1 MDRYALIFPL
11 KILTYLPIAMKTKL
25 QPVFTVLLFSIL
37 FMLHKITLAQ
47 NNPNTYPLSGKIVD
61 SLSQQPLSFITIR
74 LNNDKNE
81 QLKALVTKD
90 SGTFI
95 FPALPEKSYWISIT
109 AIGYQ
114 QKILHTN
121 ISNQKNHLGTI
132 LLQPQVNALKDVAI
146 TAERP
151 IIQHQPDRIIY
162 DLQADP
168 ESKGSSVLGMIH
180 KIPFLSLD
188 GSDRVL
194 LKGNPSYQVLING
207 KPSSIV
213 NGNLSAILS
222 SMPAATIQKIEVIT
236 IPPSKYDAEG
246 LAGIINIITNKKLSD
261 GYNGSLNMNASGPLG
276 GPGAGGSFTAKLGR
290 FGISAFGGAGIFDS
304 PQTSFQNN
312 RISLGHSLSRLQ
324 QHGFSTSNQRNG
336 YFGTELS
343 YEIDSLQLISGQFNT
358 NGSRTKGNQ
367 NMTAILAAENM
378 AEQRYDFANQHRDHA
393 YGTDAAIN
401 YQLGFKS
408 TKNQFLTLSYRYSSN
423 PGDQYMKGAFSN
435 QVNHNTTDYQQN
447 GHQQFKEQS
456 AQLDFTSRI
465 KRINME
471 AGFKAIFRKSE
482 SDFEYDSL
490 DERSGQFEPF
500 SSLSD
505 QYQHTQNVF
514 SVYNAYQLALNQWNF
529 SLGLRLEHTVMR
541 ADFLSSG
548 AAANQHYNHLLPA
561 IAIGKNFKNGNSL
574 NFGWSQRIRRPGI
587 NRLNPYTDRS
597 NPNIA
602 STGNPDLRPVLMN
615 SLQTGFSSNKK
626 LSVNLALD
634 YSFMNNLDL
643 KISSYDPVNEITRT
657 TFANVGKAKSLGMN
671 FNIAY
676 PFTKWY
682 NLGINGQVM
691 HLWLSGPSD
700 GVIVNNDRYTYF
712 LSLSNAF
719 QMVNGWRVNANLNV
733 ISRNPN
739 GLQGSSNGL
748 ISTEIG
754 LNKALLKDKLGFAVG
769 LKNPFTKYRN
779 SSNEWFGHNF
789 QQFSSSQEYFRSFR
803 ISLNYNFGGL
813 KKGLKKSKNEIRNDD
828 LSN

>member
-1 MDRYALIFPL
+1 
-11 KILTYLPIAMKTKL
+11 MKTKL
-25 QPVFTVLLFSIL
+25 QPIFTILLIGIL
-37 FMLHKITLAQ
+37 LMVHKTAVAQ
-47 NNPNTYPLSGKIVD
+47 NSPNTYPLSGKIVD
-61 SLSQQPLSFITIR
+61 SISRQPLSLITIR
-74 LNNDKNE
+74 LKNDKNE

-90 SGTFI
+90 SGTFT
-95 FPALPEKSYWISIT
+95 FPALQEKSYWISIT

-114 QKILHTN
+114 QKLLHIAVLN
-121 ISNQKNHLGTI
+121 KGSQLGTI
-132 LLQPQVNALKDVAI
+132 LLQPQVNSLKDVAI
-146 TAERP
+146 IAERP

-194 LKGNPSYQVLING
+194 LKGNSSYQVLING

-236 IPPSKYDAEG
+236 TPPSKYDAEG

-261 GYNGSLNMNASGPLG
+261 GYKGSLNLNGSGPVG

-290 FGISAFGGAGIFDS
+290 FGISAFAGAGISHS
-304 PQTSFQNN
+304 PATSFQNN
-312 RISLGHSLSRLQ
+312 RTSSDQSLSSLQ
-324 QHGFSTSNQRNG
+324 QHGFSTSDQRNG

-343 YEIDSLQLISGQFNT
+343 YEIDSLQLISGQFNS
-358 NGSRTKGNQ
+358 NGNRTKGNQ
-367 NMTAILAAENM
+367 YTTALLARENM
-378 AEQRYDFANQHRDHA
+378 AVQRYDFANQHIDHS

-408 TKNQFLTLSYRYSSN
+408 TKNQFLTFSYRYSDN
-423 PGDQYMKGAFSN
+423 PGDQYTKVDFSN
-435 QVNHNTTDYQQN
+435 QLNHNTADYQQN
-447 GHQQFKEQS
+447 GQQQFKEQT
-456 AQLDFTSRI
+456 AQLDFTSRV
-465 KRINME
+465 KRINIE
-471 AGFKAIFRKSE
+471 TGLKAIFRKSG

-490 DERSGQFEPF
+490 AERSGQFEPVP
-500 SSLSD
+500 SLSD

-514 SVYNAYQLALNQWNF
+514 SVYNAYQLALDQWNF
-529 SLGLRLEHTVMR
+529 SLGLRLEHTIMR
-541 ADFLSSG
+541 ASFLSSG
-548 AAANQHYNHLLPA
+548 AIANQSYNQLLPA
-561 IAIGKNFKNGNSL
+561 IAIGKNFKNGSSL

-597 NPNIA
+597 NPNIE
-602 STGNPDLRPVLMN
+602 STGNPNLRPVLMN

-643 KISSYDPVNEITRT
+643 KISSYDPESQVTST

-671 FNIAY
+671 FNFAY
-676 PFTKWY
+676 PITKWY
-682 NLGINGQVM
+682 HLGINGQVM
-691 HLWLSGPSD
+691 YLWLSGPSD
-700 GVIVNNDRYTYF
+700 GIIVNNDRYTYF
-712 LSLSNAF
+712 LSLSNALN
-719 QMVNGWRVNANLNV
+719 VISGWRVNANLNI

-754 LNKALLKDKLGFAVG
+754 LNKEILKDKLGFAIG

-813 KKGLKKSKNEIRNDD
+813 KNGLKKSKNEIRNDD